1 MDLVYPHFGN
11 FIRNIFNSMPPKRI
25 AQFFLSDFTD
35 VEMLEQG
42 DILQFNLQ
50 KTEFRLTSAVFN
62 LFVNGEKWIMENLN
76 SSSIFKTPTNT
87 NTNRATTNE
96 NKETDELLLKHISIT
111 INKVM
116 YNKSSHELSKI
127 RTYSNYVGEI
137 PKGYGQWIRFNIT
150 NMFDDWLTQMQYKR
164 KYFAYDVFLKTLHPW
179 IRHLIA
185 LDIKTSTVSEVI
197 SLLQSKTPKF
207 KPAINEKRQHANENS
222 ALIP

>member
-1 MDLVYPHFGN
+1 
-11 FIRNIFNSMPPKRI
+11 
-25 AQFFLSDFTD
+25 
-35 VEMLEQG
+35 MLDQG

-50 KTEFRLTSAVFN
+50 KTEFRVTSAVFN
-62 LFVNGEKWIMENLN
+62 LFVNGEKWIIENLN
-76 SSSIFKTPTNT
+76 SSSIFKAQAS
-87 NTNRATTNE
+87 TNRATANE
-96 NKETDELLLKHISIT
+96 NSKTETDELLLKHISIT
-111 INKVM
+111 INNVI

-185 LDIKTSTVSEVI
+185 LDIKTNTVSG
-197 SLLQSKTPKF
+197 
-207 KPAINEKRQHANENS
+207 
-222 ALIP
+222 